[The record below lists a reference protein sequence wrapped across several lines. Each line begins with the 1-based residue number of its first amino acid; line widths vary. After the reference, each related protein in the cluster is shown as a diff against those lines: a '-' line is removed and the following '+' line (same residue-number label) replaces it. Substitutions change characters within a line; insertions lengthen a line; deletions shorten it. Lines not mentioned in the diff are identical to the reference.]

1 MKLTPLAWLQGS
13 KVPLRRDSARLSRAD
28 SLSDKE
34 DMDVDEAVLQAS
46 PVNLIRGMGTPTC
59 TPAEPASQQISKS
72 LWLKAPTSAP
82 LATASQPGRYHPL
95 SLCGLLPG
103 SLSVQR

>member
-1 MKLTPLAWLQGS
+1 MQRGYSFLDWVSSLSTCRPPYPGIKLALIALLQGS

-46 PVNLIRGMGTPTC
+46 S
-59 TPAEPASQQISKS
+59 AECSMA
-72 LWLKAPTSAP
+72 
-82 LATASQPGRYHPL
+82 
-95 SLCGLLPG
+95 
-103 SLSVQR
+103 